1 MALYFCHT
9 KLHRKQISKT
19 EERAMVMSA
28 YFLILQ
34 DSEAFAVCTYANMQ
48 MVGSKNSS
56 GGHRVAGG
64 GVLETRPGFRLTA

>member
-48 MVGSKNSS
+48 IVGSKNSS

-64 GVLETRPGFRLTA
+64 ESLRPGRASD

>member
-1 MALYFCHT
+1 MAFNFCHT
-9 KLHRKQISKT
+9 KLHGKQTSKT

-34 DSEAFAVCTYANMQ
+34 DSEAFAVCTYAYMQ

-56 GGHRVAGG
+56 GGLWLGG
-64 GVLETRPGFRLTA
+64 SP